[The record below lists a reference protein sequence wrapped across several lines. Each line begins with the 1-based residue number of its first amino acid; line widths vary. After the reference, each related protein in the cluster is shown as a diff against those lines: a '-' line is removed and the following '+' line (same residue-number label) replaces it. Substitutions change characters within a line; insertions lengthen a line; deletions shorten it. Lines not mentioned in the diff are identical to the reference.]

1 MRRQRLQTKNNM
13 KQSAETSPIVAST
26 GMTSSVM
33 GIDPKHAARITKYL
47 RDSIYSDKVRAV
59 VHELIANALDEHRK
73 YDVAKPVQTGIRN
86 SDSGYIFYVRDFAK
100 GLSEKDVRE
109 VFGMYANSTKLDNN
123 NQQGCFGIGSKSFH
137 SYTDTF
143 FVDSHF
149 EGVKKTYACAL
160 GGDEMN
166 VSVGH
171 IYQVNEEPTNETGLE
186 VYGEVKSVDISD
198 FSNKIRGFV
207 SVSPDNISADILG
220 QEILPIK
227 PSFQTKLGNYNMRV
241 LEYFSNEKLY
251 LQMGGN
257 TYQKLHFSGDVG
269 GTIKDGHVVVIDI
282 PIGDCSVTL
291 SRESFEETR
300 KNKEILSEIETL
312 LQNYVTKDMSQFKDK
327 KILDL
332 VGDALSGLRKYES
345 EAFAY
350 FAQDIYSDCWDFVKS
365 INIQGFGAKM
375 IQNDKPVCV
384 VMPTNGIL
392 AHWKEKVVNHFKS
405 ENLSCYVAQ
414 RDKFTSPE
422 IHQTFHIVCARKL
435 KYAKAA
441 RDSKRY
447 TVKTGKRNFGIFNS
461 LEFFN
466 AVAAQLTWNIVANNE
481 KEATD
486 FMTTKKTSVT
496 SKHHVDY
503 LRICQSAGNYKQWS
517 TQSNKL
523 FAAIIALGFIGEGS
537 AEDRAICDRLDKIV
551 HEAHRKESLVRN
563 AKKKWFTIH
572 PRIQAAYQ
580 KEKNA
585 SRVSKFWCA
594 VMSEDSL
601 RSKILCAYENS
612 YGNLKLERKDLRRI
626 LKLV

>member
-1 MRRQRLQTKNNM
+1 M
-13 KQSAETSPIVAST
+13 KQAAETSPIVAST

-86 SDSGYIFYVRDFAK
+86 SDSGYVFYVRDFAK

-109 VFGMYANSTKLDNN
+109 VFGMYANSTKLNNN

-186 VYGEVKSVDISD
+186 VYGEVKSADISN
-198 FSNKIRGFV
+198 FSNKIRRFV

-227 PSFQTKLGNYNMRV
+227 PSFETKLGNYNMRV
-241 LEYFSNEKLY
+241 LEYGDYYDFGRLL

-257 TYQKLHFSGDVG
+257 TYGTESFVGASGG
-269 GTIKDGHVVVIDI
+269 KIKEGRVIVIDI

-291 SRESFEETR
+291 SRESFEQTS
-300 KNKEILSEIETL
+300 KNTAVLNEIEKL
-312 LQNYVTKDMSQFKDK
+312 MQEYVEQDMVQFKDK

-332 VGDALSGLRKYES
+332 VGDSLSGLKNYES

-375 IQNDKPVCV
+375 IQNDKPVCIV
-384 VMPTNGIL
+384 IPSTGIR
-392 AHWKEKVVNHFKS
+392 AHWKEKVANHLRT
-405 ENLSCYVAQ
+405 ENLSAYVAGNGAYKSTEV
-414 RDKFTSPE
+414 DNA
-422 IHQTFHIVCARKL
+422 FHVVCARKV
-435 KYAKAA
+435 KYAKVA
-441 RDSKRY
+441 RDGKRFA
-447 TVKTGKRNFGIFNS
+447 VKTGQRNLGTFNA

-466 AVAAQLTWNIVANNE
+466 EASSKCNWGIVANNQ
-481 KEATD
+481 KEAYD
-486 FMTTKKTSVT
+486 FMAKKKADVENRRDLDDLCISNF
-496 SKHHVDY
+496 
-503 LRICQSAGNYKQWS
+503 AGSYQRWS
-517 TQSNKL
+517 TQSRQL
-523 FAAIIALGFIGEGS
+523 FDAIEALGFIKLGS
-537 AEDRAICDRLDKIV
+537 QEDRAIRDRLDK
-551 HEAHRKESLVRN
+551 EQWERERKQNLVRK
-563 AKKKWFTIH
+563 AKKVWVAIS
-572 PRIQAAYQ
+572 PRLETAYL

-585 SRVSKFWCA
+585 ERAAKFWCA

-601 RSKILCAYENS
+601 RGKILSNYEES
-612 YGNLKLERKDLRRI
+612 YHKSRLERHELRRI